1 MHIEGKR
8 ILERLLSKNRGNLR
22 LAKAVDQLIK
32 DLEIN
37 SAEDIGE
44 LLKIRNDAD
53 RVHSKGLYFFN
64 LHVHRTLVLIEI
76 NKNQAEIVWA
86 GTHKEYVRTFKNN
99 TNTIEKWLRA
109 NTTLN

>member
-8 ILERLLSKNRGNLR
+8 ILERLIRKNRGNSR

-32 DLEIN
+32 DLKTN
-37 SAEDIGE
+37 SADNIGD
-44 LLKIRNDAD
+44 LLKIRDDAD

-64 LHVHRTLVLIEI
+64 LHIHRTLVFIKIEE
-76 NKNQAEIVWA
+76 NQAEILWA
-86 GTHKEYVRTFKNN
+86 GTHEEYVRVFKNN

-109 NTTLN
+109 NTTWN